1 MDMDKQQLLDCV
13 RAAQFAM
20 HEMVLYL
27 DTHPYDAEALKK
39 FEVYRLRYKEFLK
52 QYEKEYG
59 PLSASGDFGSNGFD
73 WVKNPWPWEKE
84 AN

>member
-1 MDMDKQQLLDCV
+1 MERQQLLDSL

-27 DTHPYDAEALKK
+27 DTHPNDTEALKK
-39 FEVYRLRYKEFLK
+39 FDAYRLRYKELSK
-52 QYEKEYG
+52 QNEREYG
-59 PLSASGDFGSNGFD
+59 PLTATGDFGANGFS

>member
-1 MDMDKQQLLDCV
+1 MDSQQLLNAV

-27 DTHPYDAEALKK
+27 DTHPYDKEALKK
-39 FEVYRLRYKEFLK
+39 FDVYRLRYKELLK
-52 QYEKEYG
+52 QYESEFG
-59 PLSASGDFGSNGFD
+59 PLSASSDFGSNGFD
-73 WVKNPWPWEKE
+73 WIKNPWPWEKE

>member
-1 MDMDKQQLLDCV
+1 MERQQLLDSL

-27 DTHPYDAEALKK
+27 DTHPNDTEALKK
-39 FEVYRLRYKEFLK
+39 FDAYRLRYKELSK
-52 QYEKEYG
+52 QYEREYG
-59 PLSASGDFGSNGFD
+59 PLTAPGDFGANGFS
-73 WVKNPWPWEKE
+73 WGNNPWPWEKE